1 MEVRIYE
8 DPFHTLDYVGELPV
22 LPNGNKWIL
31 KAVCPYSNF
40 LRAIPVSDKR
50 ATTAARA
57 LYDHVFLEYGFPAVV
72 QSDQGC
78 EWVNSVL
85 QELTNLLSIEHV
97 FTTSYRPRLNG
108 STERVHRW
116 FNPALGIYCEKNQQ
130 LWEDFLQP
138 ATYGYNT
145 SPIPGT
151 DQVTPFFLVFG
162 RHSISLEV
170 LTLELPPSPLPQA
183 SYAKE
188 LIQRFI
194 LKELSENTMTCI
206 LEISMCLKEREFC
219 TTAASK
225 LNCKRG
231 CNSFSQEK

>member
-1 MEVRIYE
+1 MQVRLYKH
-8 DPFHTLDYVGELPV
+8 PFQ
-22 LPNGNKWIL
+22 PNGNKWIL
-31 KAVCPYSNF
+31 TAVCPYSNF

-57 LYDHVFLEYGFPAVV
+57 LYDHVFLEYGFPAVL
-72 QSDQGC
+72 QSDQGG

-116 FNPALGIYCEKNQQ
+116 LNSALDIYCEKNQQ
-130 LWEDFLQP
+130 LWEEFLQP
-138 ATYGYNT
+138 ATYAHNT

-162 RHSISLEV
+162 RHPISPEV
-170 LTLELPPSPLPQA
+170 LTLELPPSPL
-183 SYAKE
+183 S
-188 LIQRFI
+188 
-194 LKELSENTMTCI
+194 
-206 LEISMCLKEREFC
+206 
-219 TTAASK
+219 
-225 LNCKRG
+225 
-231 CNSFSQEK
+231 